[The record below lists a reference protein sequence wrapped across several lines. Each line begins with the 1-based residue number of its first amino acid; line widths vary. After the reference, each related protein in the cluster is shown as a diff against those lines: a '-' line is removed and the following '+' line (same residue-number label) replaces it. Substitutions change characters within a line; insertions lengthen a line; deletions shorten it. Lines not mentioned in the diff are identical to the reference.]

1 MKMWDFLFARISHS
15 KIDKNMPSQKNKW
28 EKFQLE
34 RDFCL
39 ITGSLSEEQFVHD
52 PEVEHGALSAP
63 SRISHDRESGGV
75 Y

>member
-1 MKMWDFLFARISHS
+1 MFFK
-15 KIDKNMPSQKNKW
+15 
-28 EKFQLE
+28 

-39 ITGSLSEEQFVHD
+39 LKGSLSEEQFVHD

-75 Y
+75 YWTENSLAGK